1 MTNFPFFFPGFTE
14 ELQSI
19 TCPILL
25 IWGEREQVFEEAH
38 LKFFVDTL
46 SKHTKFRVIRP
57 EGMGHVPHLNPL
69 LITQIVKDFITE
81 KPV

>member
-1 MTNFPFFFPGFTE
+1 MPSFTE

-19 TCPILL
+19 TCPVLL

-38 LKFFVDTL
+38 LKFFVETL
-46 SKHTKFRVIRP
+46 SKHQKFRLIRP

-69 LITQIVKDFITE
+69 LITKIVQDFITE